1 MLSRN
6 FLQVRALHFPSY
18 SCCREICPSL
28 ERKRARCDL
37 SALLM
42 LSRNKEKQRRY
53 AKRFFLSTLL
63 MLSRNAGK
71 VAVNLPILPANFTLL
86 AFHPTRIVAK
96 HLAMSAATL
105 LHYTFSTLPMSSRN
119 TLRGRLR
126 PPSILYLLLAAWWF
140 ERVGNVHHFEH

>member
-6 FLQVRALHFPSY
+6 FPYLRVVNGV
-18 SCCREICPSL
+18 IM
-28 ERKRARCDL
+28 L
-37 SALLM
+37 STLLM

-71 VAVNLPILPANFTLL
+71 VAVNLPILPANFTSL

-96 HLAMSAATL
+96 HPLYIISSLSPYPL
-105 LHYTFSTLPMSSRN
+105 LLRN
-119 TLRGRLR
+119 TLRCR
-126 PPSILYLLLAAWWF
+126 PQPPILYLAVWWF
-140 ERVGNVHHFEH
+140 ERVSDVHHFEH